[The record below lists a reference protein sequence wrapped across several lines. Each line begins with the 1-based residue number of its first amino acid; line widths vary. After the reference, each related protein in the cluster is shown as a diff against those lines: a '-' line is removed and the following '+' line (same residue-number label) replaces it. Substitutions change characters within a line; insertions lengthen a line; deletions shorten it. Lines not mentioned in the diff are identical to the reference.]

1 MACAQVRV
9 GRQGLTGG
17 MPGAGCVTDV
27 LIRTACKGMRGG
39 GVWSRGVRTPGAGAM
54 DEGGGRGKW
63 PGNIAGEYCRGILPG
78 NIAGEVAWGDGRGR
92 PQEEVGVCGEV

>member
-27 LIRTACKGMRGG
+27 LIRTVCTGMGG
-39 GVWSRGVRTPGAGAM
+39 SLCEAGVSGSQGGGAM

-63 PGNIAGEYCRGILPG
+63 PGELAGEL
-78 NIAGEVAWGDGRGR
+78 AWGDGRGR
-92 PQEEVGVCGEV
+92 PQEEVGGGER

>member
-27 LIRTACKGMRGG
+27 LIRGVCTGMRGER
-39 GVWSRGVRTPGAGAM
+39 VWSRGVRTRGAGVM
-54 DEGGGRGKW
+54 DGGGGRGKW
-63 PGNIAGEYCRGILPG
+63 PGEL
-78 NIAGEVAWGDGRGR
+78 AGEVAWGDGRGR
-92 PQEEVGVCGEV
+92 PQEEVGVCGER